1 MGWGGGWRD
10 SKTDGGEKERDRQVT
25 AATEFDPT
33 ERCWCIKVGEMEMEE
48 GRGITTPLP
57 SVLTTC
63 TYPPPLPRPPISKE
77 TNKSK

>member
-1 MGWGGGWRD
+1 MERQQD
-10 SKTDGGEKERDRQVT
+10 RDGGEKERDRQVT

-63 TYPPPLPRPPISKE
+63 TYPPPPPPPSTT
-77 TNKSK
+77 TNKQRNE